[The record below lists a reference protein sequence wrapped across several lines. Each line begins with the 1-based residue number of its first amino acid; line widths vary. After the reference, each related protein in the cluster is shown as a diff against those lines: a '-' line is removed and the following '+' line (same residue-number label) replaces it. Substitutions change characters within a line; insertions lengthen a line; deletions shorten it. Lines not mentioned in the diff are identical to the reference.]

1 VSRQTSHTIHAPFIF
16 RRIRRTLRLRIERPD
31 GAAPYEAVI
40 KGTFMFG
47 EIPVPG
53 AKLSMMIDP
62 LRPQHI
68 EFASK
73 TATSEANQP
82 RVTRTQA
89 GLRGLAPDITVQL
102 GKLTTMHRSGDL
114 TAQNSPPPRTDSSA
128 PETNAQVV
136 APSESRRR

>member
-53 AKLSMMIDP
+53 AKLSMMID
-62 LRPQHI
+62 RCGRN
-68 EFASK
+68 
-73 TATSEANQP
+73 TS
-82 RVTRTQA
+82 
-89 GLRGLAPDITVQL
+89 
-102 GKLTTMHRSGDL
+102 
-114 TAQNSPPPRTDSSA
+114 NSPARQRLRKPT
-128 PETNAQVV
+128 
-136 APSESRRR
+136 SRE